1 MKQFKIKRFSN
12 EAKKDNVSDELLS
25 HTLCD
30 FLKIEL
36 MGQKK
41 FSLGAGLYK
50 LRLATKEGKGKR
62 GGARSILAFKN
73 DNRIVWLHL
82 FSKNEKENVSTTDL
96 KKLKLLSHILLD
108 LPDNEFKKLIELGEL
123 YEVNEHV

>member
-1 MKQFKIKRFSN
+1 M
-12 EAKKDNVSDELLS
+12 SDKS
-25 HTLCD
+25 
-30 FLKIEL
+30 
-36 MGQKK
+36 GQDH
-41 FSLGAGLYK
+41 
-50 LRLATKEGKGKR
+50 
-62 GGARSILAFKN
+62 LAFKN